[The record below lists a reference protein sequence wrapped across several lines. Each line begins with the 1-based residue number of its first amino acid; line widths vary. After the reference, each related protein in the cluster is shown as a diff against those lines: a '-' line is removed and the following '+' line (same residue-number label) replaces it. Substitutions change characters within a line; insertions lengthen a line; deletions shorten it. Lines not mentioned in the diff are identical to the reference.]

1 MSNTN
6 KDNQFIKKFKDR
18 NEEQFVLRRER
29 SILGAMINN
38 FNLLRDNDEI
48 LAELYFS
55 NKDLSLL
62 RDTIIDIISQ
72 EKVKKASE
80 LKGSLINKGLAKV
93 IKNHFVT
100 EDCIKFQLKENYAKE
115 STNISDA
122 KKALLDIV
130 QLQEKWY
137 EKKNKSLSKISQKL

>member
-1 MSNTN
+1 
-6 KDNQFIKKFKDR
+6 
-18 NEEQFVLRRER
+18 
-29 SILGAMINN
+29 
-38 FNLLRDNDEI
+38 
-48 LAELYFS
+48 
-55 NKDLSLL
+55 LL

-72 EKVKKASE
+72 EKVKKASD

-122 KKALLDIV
+122 KKALLNIV

>member
-1 MSNTN
+1 
-6 KDNQFIKKFKDR
+6 
-18 NEEQFVLRRER
+18 
-29 SILGAMINN
+29 

-55 NKDLSLL
+55 NKELSLL
-62 RDTIIDIISQ
+62 RDVIIDIISR
-72 EKVKKASE
+72 EKVKKATE
-80 LKGSLINKGLAKV
+80 LKDSLINKGLANV

-100 EDCIKFQLKENYAKE
+100 EDCINFQLKENYAKE

-130 QLQEKWY
+130 LLQEKWY
-137 EKKNKSLSKISQKL
+137 QKKNKSLSKISQKL